1 MTLALYGTTSRNST
15 NYINV
20 NTDKAFVE
28 YIFSIQEKQQHKYLV
43 ARSFKRTKDGGI
55 RSDSAKF
62 ADITEEEP
70 VILADRVGTVNA
82 KCQEVLGLS
91 KDDFFRTV
99 VLPQGKFSE
108 FLKLEGMERNKIL
121 ERLFHLEKYG
131 ERLAFLVK
139 EQAGQ
144 WEGKRKEQ
152 EGALSRYEAV
162 TTEAIQALEQKE
174 TELEKNLAK
183 KEEA

>member
-1 MTLALYGTTSRNST
+1 M
-15 NYINV
+15 
-20 NTDKAFVE
+20 
-28 YIFSIQEKQQHKYLV
+28 
-43 ARSFKRTKDGGI
+43 
-55 RSDSAKF
+55 
-62 ADITEEEP
+62 
-70 VILADRVGTVNA
+70 
-82 KCQEVLGLS
+82 
-91 KDDFFRTV
+91 
-99 VLPQGKFSE
+99 LPQGKFSE

-183 KEEA
+183 KEEALKKIWKTAKGKFYYGKNMMRSAKRKIPLQKSRMISLLYRKI

>member
-1 MTLALYGTTSRNST
+1 M
-15 NYINV
+15 
-20 NTDKAFVE
+20 
-28 YIFSIQEKQQHKYLV
+28 
-43 ARSFKRTKDGGI
+43 
-55 RSDSAKF
+55 
-62 ADITEEEP
+62 
-70 VILADRVGTVNA
+70 
-82 KCQEVLGLS
+82 
-91 KDDFFRTV
+91 
-99 VLPQGKFSE
+99 LPQGKFSE

-183 KEEA
+183 KEEALKKMRKNLEDSKGQILLWEEYDAVCEKENSLAKEQDDITALQENLKKAEIANGLFLISPIIRKVLPKKKLHAKKLPTLTELWTEKESHLPLHS

>member
-1 MTLALYGTTSRNST
+1 M
-15 NYINV
+15 
-20 NTDKAFVE
+20 
-28 YIFSIQEKQQHKYLV
+28 
-43 ARSFKRTKDGGI
+43 
-55 RSDSAKF
+55 
-62 ADITEEEP
+62 
-70 VILADRVGTVNA
+70 
-82 KCQEVLGLS
+82 
-91 KDDFFRTV
+91 
-99 VLPQGKFSE
+99 LPQGKFSE

-174 TELEKNLAK
+174 TEKREQLCFA
-183 KEEA
+183 